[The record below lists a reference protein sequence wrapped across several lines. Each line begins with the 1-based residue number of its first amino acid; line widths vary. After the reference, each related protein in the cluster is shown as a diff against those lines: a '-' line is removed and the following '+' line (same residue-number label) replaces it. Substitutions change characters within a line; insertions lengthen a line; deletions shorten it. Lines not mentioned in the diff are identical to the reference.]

1 MNDINSIF
9 DFLGKDSI
17 LLSILL
23 SLLCGL
29 LTVIITFFTKY
40 FLRHLIETKEKK
52 ERIRVSTSRDVKNLK
67 LNIDKKIDKNHGKSR
82 NRTESSNNDDTE
94 DDAFFFEEDKNF
106 NAKKDSLK
114 YLKQQIHTDTLFK
127 KVSFYLAVIM
137 AITGTT
143 ILFGGSI
150 ACFFLKND
158 LAWIIAFSGALTDVI
173 ATVFFWLINK
183 TAKEVRLNNQ
193 QLERIEDFFAGVNL
207 IERIEDQET
216 KDKTYQE
223 TVYKLIETKSPI
235 VKSSNI
241 KKKD

>member
-17 LLSILL
+17 LLSM
-23 SLLCGL
+23 LCGL
-29 LTVIITFFTKY
+29 LTVIITFFTRY
-40 FLRHLIETKEKK
+40 FIRHLIETKEKK
-52 ERIRVSTSRDVKNLK
+52 ERIRIVSTSRDVKNLE
-67 LNIDKKIDKNHGKSR
+67 LNLDRKKHKNHDKSR
-82 NRTESSNNDDTE
+82 NGTESLNSDDTE
-94 DDAFFFEEDKNF
+94 DEAFFFEEDKNF

-158 LAWIIAFSGALTDVI
+158 LAWITAFSGALTDII

-207 IERIEDQET
+207 IERIENQET

-223 TVYKLIETKSPI
+223 TVYRLIETKN
-235 VKSSNI
+235 SNI
-241 KKKD
+241 KSTNEEK